1 MLPIPMRYGG
11 DEFVCIIPGMN
22 TEQMQTIK
30 QSIESHLSSLSSS
43 RHETFPI
50 EASIGF
56 IVADDPHHTL
66 NDYINLA
73 DEQMYL
79 SKKERKAT
87 RS

>member
-43 RHETFPI
+43 WHETFPI

-56 IVADDPHHTL
+56 FVI
-66 NDYINLA
+66 
-73 DEQMYL
+73 
-79 SKKERKAT
+79 
-87 RS
+87 